1 MLINLKITWTWIQ
14 KSQIKIKTSQT
25 TLITASTLSLTTPT
39 TAITASTSSSCAKG
53 ARNYKLAGAETK
65 RAREQNIERG
75 FARKQDKEPN
85 VWMRSDF
92 YFLWEEIAQGIRTS
106 FFSMKFP

>member
-1 MLINLKITWTWIQ
+1 MDMDTKVTNKNRKT
-14 KSQIKIKTSQT
+14 TSQT
-25 TLITASTLSLTTPT
+25 RLITASTSSLTTTTLSPT

>member
-1 MLINLKITWTWIQ
+1 M
-14 KSQIKIKTSQT
+14 
-25 TLITASTLSLTTPT
+25 ITASTSSLTTTTLSPT

-85 VWMRSDF
+85 VWMRCDF
-92 YFLWEEIAQGIRTS
+92 YFLWEEIAQGTS